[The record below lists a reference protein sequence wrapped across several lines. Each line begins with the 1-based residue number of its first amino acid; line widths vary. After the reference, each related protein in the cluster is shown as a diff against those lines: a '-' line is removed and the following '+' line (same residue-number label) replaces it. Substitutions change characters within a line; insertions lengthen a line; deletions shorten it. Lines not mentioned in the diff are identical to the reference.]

1 MNRAKKDKDNMNEDM
16 SQNENEEDANENEED
31 AKMIAQNRNSI
42 TRKNDIWQGEKDYKK
57 YLGQFKMIKSKGR
70 NESIKKMDEKLCS
83 MFIAYCKKLQNKGMN
98 VASEVADA
106 DIVEVPDSDDENNNN
121 YVDLDTV
128 GAVFES

>member
-1 MNRAKKDKDNMNEDM
+1 
-16 SQNENEEDANENEED
+16 
-31 AKMIAQNRNSI
+31 
-42 TRKNDIWQGEKDYKK
+42 
-57 YLGQFKMIKSKGR
+57 MIKSKGR

-83 MFIAYCKKLQNKGMN
+83 MIIAYCKKLQNKGVN
-98 VASEVADA
+98 VASEVVDA